1 MSYVSNISLS
11 WICYWLGAGD
21 IPATTETVL
30 DRVVELLLFP
40 DVK

>member
-1 MSYVSNISLS
+1 MYVSNISLI

-30 DRVVELLLFP
+30 DRVEGGTELRST
-40 DVK
+40 